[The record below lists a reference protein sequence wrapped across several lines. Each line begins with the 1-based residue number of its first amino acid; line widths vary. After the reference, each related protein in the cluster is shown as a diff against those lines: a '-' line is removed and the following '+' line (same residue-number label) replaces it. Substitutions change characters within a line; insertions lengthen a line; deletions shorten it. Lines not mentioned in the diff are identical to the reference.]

1 MNTSLQR
8 LNLKAADRIVVPK
21 SVLRMV
27 QQHAIYLGKD
37 EYGTD
42 WIAENKIGKGV
53 QVVKMSDFFSDVI
66 EITRVEPFN
75 GNEQQRKEAVRN
87 ALALKGTNYDLL
99 QFNCEHY
106 ANVIQHKVSIS
117 NQTKTAIGIGVFLL
131 VFGLI
136 LKNE

>member
-1 MNTSLQR
+1 MPTDLQKF
-8 LNLKAADRIVVPK
+8 NLKAADRIVVPK
-21 SVLRMV
+21 SSLGVV
-27 QQHAIYLGKD
+27 QHHAIYLGKD
-37 EYGTD
+37 KYGTD

-53 QVVKMSDFFSDVI
+53 QIVNASDLFSDVI

-75 GNEQQRKEAVRN
+75 GNKQQRKEAVKN
-87 ALALKGTNYDLL
+87 ALALKGTNYNLL

-117 NQTKTAIGIGVFLL
+117 HQAKTAIGLGVCFLVL
-131 VFGLI
+131 GLL